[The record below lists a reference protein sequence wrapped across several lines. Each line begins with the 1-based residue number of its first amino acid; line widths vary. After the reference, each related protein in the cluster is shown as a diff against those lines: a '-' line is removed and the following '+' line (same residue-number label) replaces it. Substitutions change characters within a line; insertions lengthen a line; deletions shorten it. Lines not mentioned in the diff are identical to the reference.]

1 MSTVVTVLT
10 KSTPEPNVFKVFWA
24 CGRKT
29 QGTVVVTMNDKVES
43 KDVAAEL
50 SALQYILE
58 TLEVCGKGRAGNAM
72 TIVTSFGSIRKLA
85 QGKSDKEILA
95 PYALFLRT
103 RFADAQIQASKDETF
118 ILSNKSTSNTRR
130 ITIDSP
136 ILSSITF
143 PDGLQAGV
151 THHALSQ
158 YMIRYQVTVA
168 ANAWR
173 ALRAAIQSPTTRLQ
187 TSTSE
192 EQSSHGKEILAY
204 VTPEGLRLIVAKE
217 STGAKV
223 LTCYYS
229 ASLDKY
235 KKWAA

>member
-1 MSTVVTVLT
+1 MSTHVTIFTRPLE
-10 KSTPEPNVFKVFWA
+10 EPGVFKVLWA
-24 CGRKT
+24 CGLKT
-29 QGTVVVTMNDKVES
+29 QGTVIVTLQDEVKG

-72 TIVTSFGSIRKLA
+72 TITTSFGSIRKLA
-85 QGKSDKEILA
+85 KGTSDHEELA

-103 RFADAQIQASKDETF
+103 RFADAQIQTSKDDSF

-130 ITIDSP
+130 ITVESP
-136 ILSSITF
+136 MLSSITF
-143 PDGLQAGV
+143 PDGLEAGI
-151 THHALSQ
+151 THHALTQ
-158 YMIRYQVTVA
+158 YMIRYQVPVA

-187 TSTSE
+187 GSTTE
-192 EQSSHGKEILAY
+192 EQSRHGKEVLAY
-204 VTPEGLRLIVAKE
+204 ATPEGLRMIVAKE
-217 STGAKV
+217 ATGAKI

-229 ASLDKY
+229 AQLDRV
-235 KKWAA
+235 KKWAT